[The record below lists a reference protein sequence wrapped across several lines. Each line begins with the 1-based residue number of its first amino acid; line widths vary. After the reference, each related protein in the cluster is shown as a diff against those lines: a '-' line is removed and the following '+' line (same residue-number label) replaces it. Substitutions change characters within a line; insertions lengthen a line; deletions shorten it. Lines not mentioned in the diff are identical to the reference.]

1 MATLTTPLTTTNIIN
16 SLVETIQIAISD
28 LKDPTGSSL
37 VDIIKVLNSDAG
49 ETDFITAALRHGTL
63 SGKFICVGDR
73 WKLSVAEKKTAVD
86 DDGVRFGISFP
97 HRNNIGLVEFPGEIK
112 STSTVSQM
120 KAVVQNYM
128 KLHPEEFHYTLESFF
143 PMINPNG
150 TPITHMSDEDR
161 TLGFY
166 DTDAPDDT
174 HTRTIYLVRGK
185 KSVSQIFVKTVLPTM
200 MAVEIEP
207 FDTIAI
213 VKDKIQDKEGIPP
226 DQQRLIFAGK
236 QLEDGRTLSDYNIS
250 VSDILHLIL
259 RLRGDIGIFGTHEH
273 SVGVELL
280 TGSKAATPGAVKA
293 VWASLKADPTSG
305 SLVTH
310 PKAHSFLDVTQCAA
324 LIQDADQAWKKE
336 EGGSDF
342 KHHLSE
348 ERLAA
353 LVGTQATS
361 AIGKCMGHT
370 HTKIVVRRCEEH
382 GRCIKFHTD
391 RSLKTMQVPLN
402 DESEYEGG
410 RLVFATEDRLVY
422 PPRPAGSATLH
433 RNTIAHGVTTLI
445 SGVRYGLFLM
455 EDP

>member
-1 MATLTTPLTTTNIIN
+1 MASLTPALTATNTIN
-16 SLVETIQIAISD
+16 SLVETIKKAIVD

-37 VDIIKVLNSDAG
+37 VEIINVLNSDAD
-49 ETDFITAALRHGTL
+49 EADFITAALRRGTT
-63 SGKFICVGDR
+63 SGKFICVSNR
-73 WKLSVAEKKTAVD
+73 WKLSVAKKKPAAD
-86 DDGVRFGISFP
+86 DDGMRFNISFP
-97 HRNNIGLVEFPGEIK
+97 HRKQSKLVEFPGEIK

-128 KLHPEEFHYTLESFF
+128 DLNPEEFYHTLGPYF
-143 PMINPNG
+143 PTIHPKG
-150 TPITHMSDEDR
+150 APITYMSDEDR

-166 DTDAPDDT
+166 DTDPPDDT
-174 HTRTIYLVRGK
+174 NIRTIYLVRGK
-185 KSVSQIFVKTVLPTM
+185 KSASQIFVKTMSATM
-200 MAVEIEP
+200 VAIEIEP
-207 FDTIAI
+207 YNTVEN
-213 VKDKIQDKEGIPP
+213 VKQKVQQQEGIPP
-226 DQQRLIFAGK
+226 DQQRLFYAGK

-250 VSDILHLIL
+250 VSDILHLVL
-259 RLRGDIGIFGTHEH
+259 RLSGDIGIFGTHEH

-280 TGSKAATPGAVKA
+280 TGSKAATPGAVEA
-293 VWASLKADPTSG
+293 VWTSLKADPTSG
-305 SLVTH
+305 SLVSH
-310 PKAHSFLDVTQCAA
+310 PKTHSFLDATQCAA
-324 LIQDADQAWKKE
+324 LIQDADQAWKEE

-342 KHHLSE
+342 KHYLSE

-353 LVGTQATS
+353 LVGTQAAS

-402 DESEYEGG
+402 DETEYEGG
-410 RLVFATEDRLVY
+410 RLVFATKDGLVY

-433 RNTIAHGVTTLI
+433 RNTIAHGVTTLT
-445 SGVRYGLFLM
+445 SGVRYGLFLL